1 MEQVW
6 WQEKLP
12 ECSYSPETILESEDP
27 NEPLHIKLCPVAH
40 TGYDKDGCP
49 VYWER
54 SGHISGFFSQVADQ
68 LQTAGMVARHIR
80 TQVGVSMFIRIW
92 HINSVKV
99 VQYKIILF
107 YFTLGFCDKV
117 I

>member
-1 MEQVW
+1 
-6 WQEKLP
+6 
-12 ECSYSPETILESEDP
+12 
-27 NEPLHIKLCPVAH
+27 
-40 TGYDKDGCP
+40 
-49 VYWER
+49 
-54 SGHISGFFSQVADQ
+54 VADQ